1 MIKAGVPYAA
11 RKGGHA
17 MAIAQAPAT
26 IVIRGSAR
34 METITMIVEIVK
46 SVGFPIAMCAALVYM
61 WREEVRS
68 HKEESTSFAS
78 ALEANTEVL
87 RELKELIKK

>member
-1 MIKAGVPYAA
+1 MIKAGAPYAA
-11 RKGGHA
+11 WKGGHA
-17 MAIAQAPAT
+17 MAIAQTPAT
-26 IVIRGSAR
+26 IIIRRFG